1 MKKILLILFT
11 ILLFL
16 PVKAQPPMM
25 GGMGM
30 GRYNTQ
36 SFYMAES
43 DSIAKVI
50 LNQISDILNIN
61 TKQTK
66 KMSNIIS
73 QEYEATCRII
83 QMSVME
89 NMVNSTRRGGM
100 YDYNFG
106 GVTTPVQEQKTQN
119 LDTVA
124 VINNIDK
131 LTAKYEKRYKRV
143 LEERQFSEWSKFE
156 KARKQEELSELIQR
170 VYDNTEN
177 IF

>member
-1 MKKILLILFT
+1 MKKLFFT
-11 ILLFL
+11 LFAILLFL
-16 PVKAQPPMM
+16 PVNAQPPMM

-36 SFYMAES
+36 PFYMTES
-43 DSIAKVI
+43 DSIAKAI

-73 QEYEATCRII
+73 QEYEGTCRII
-83 QMSVME
+83 QMSIME
-89 NMVNSTRRGGM
+89 NMVNSMRRGGM

-106 GVTTPVQEQKTQN
+106 GVTPVQEQETQN

-170 VYDNTEN
+170 VYDNTES
-177 IF
+177 FF